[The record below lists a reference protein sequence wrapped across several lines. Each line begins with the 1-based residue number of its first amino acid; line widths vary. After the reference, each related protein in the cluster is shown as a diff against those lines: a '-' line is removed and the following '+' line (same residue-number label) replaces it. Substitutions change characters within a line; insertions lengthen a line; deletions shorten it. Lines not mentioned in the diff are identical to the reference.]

1 MLAVVA
7 EQRKLTMAEL
17 LLAQAA
23 QVVAVVVLTQTMQDR
38 LTKTQ

>member
-1 MLAVVA
+1 MLVA
-7 EQRKLTMAEL
+7 AEEQRKLTMAEL
-17 LLAQAA
+17 LLAQAV